1 MLLKDFMGSIAKL
14 PSSALFMSFVLASL
28 SSQVQ
33 ARAEDEAVDIYSQ
46 EQLIELIR
54 NKQYLNRVK
63 EDDCQLVQDIEAR
76 AEVLKQPLYQ
86 YLWAEMLNYGICVKA
101 NPPRG
106 MGLLRDAVA
115 QGSSE
120 AMVRIAEYYY
130 HGTFVFQ
137 DKDRAVKYV
146 LPAAASGD
154 LPARVLLVRLFCEG
168 YGSYRDFEL
177 GYLWLYND
185 VVSDDAMKK
194 EAYELLKVLEQKIPP
209 SIIARIKQDHLK
221 SR

>member
-1 MLLKDFMGSIAKL
+1 MLRKELIGFIANLPRSAFIMLLILVTPL
-14 PSSALFMSFVLASL
+14 PSH
-28 SSQVQ
+28 
-33 ARAEDEAVDIYSQ
+33 AETEAVDIYSQ

-54 NKQYLNRVK
+54 SKQYLARV
-63 EDDCQLVQDIEAR
+63 ESDDCQLVQDIEAR

-86 YLWAEMLNYGICVKA
+86 YLWGEMLNYGTCVKA
-101 NPPRG
+101 NPQRG
-106 MGLLRDAVA
+106 MALMRDAVA
-115 QGSSE
+115 QGSAE

-137 DKDRAVKYV
+137 DKNRAVQYV

-154 LPARVLLVRLFCEG
+154 LPARVLLVRLFGEG
-168 YGSYRDFEL
+168 YGSYRDFET
-177 GYLWLYND
+177 GYHWLYNGIF
-185 VVSDDAMKK
+185 SDEATKK

-209 SIIARIKQDHLK
+209 SIVARIKLEHLK